1 MHVIKL
7 KQYMQYR
14 LSIKHALIYL
24 KYISSWLIFIDI
36 YIFTFVKKMS
46 TVKISNAAAN
56 GTLLISD

>member
-1 MHVIKL
+1 MTYVCNV
-7 KQYMQYR
+7 
-14 LSIKHALIYL
+14 
-24 KYISSWLIFIDI
+24 KYGTFHISHCHIFLLFIDI